1 MSYQGTEKHNSH
13 TKEIIFRT
21 AAHLFAQKGFDGV
34 SMREISEQS
43 GVTKP
48 TIYYY
53 FGSKEGIYEALIDS
67 GLQHVVS
74 SFEDIA
80 HINASAKN
88 KLVMMTKKFFQLA
101 VEEPD
106 FSKFFMTLAIPL
118 SDNTVL
124 EKFRKQMLNQGNILK
139 KIVIEGI
146 MSGEFGAAA
155 RPDLAAQIIG
165 GVWQHYAWQQLSTK
179 RKILTEELAEEIIE
193 ILFRGL
199 NE

>member
-1 MSYQGTEKHNSH
+1 MSYQSPEKHTH

-67 GLQHVVS
+67 GLQHVIS
-74 SFEDIA
+74 SFEEIA
-80 HINASAKN
+80 HIKVSAKD
-88 KLVMMTKKFFQLA
+88 KLVMMTKKFFQLTVDA
-101 VEEPD
+101 PD

-124 EKFRKQMLNQGNILK
+124 EKFRKQMFNQGNILK
-139 KIVIEGI
+139 TVINEGI
-146 MSGEFGAAA
+146 KSGEFGAAA

-179 RKILTEELAEEIIE
+179 KKILSEELAEEIIE